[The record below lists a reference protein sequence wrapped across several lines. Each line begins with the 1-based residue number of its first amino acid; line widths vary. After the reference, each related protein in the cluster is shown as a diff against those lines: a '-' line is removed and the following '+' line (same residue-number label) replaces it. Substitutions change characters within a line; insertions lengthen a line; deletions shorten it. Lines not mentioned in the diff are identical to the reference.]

1 MNRSRFASVTSGLL
15 VRKGEA
21 KPWQMP
27 GSEIAALRSAPPT
40 HHFAAT
46 ADDESFHEEERRQ
59 AHLAEE
65 ERTAAQDYL
74 NWKRAQDAALA
85 AERRASSPADI
96 DVAQADP
103 AIAMHF
109 HHDHAHEEYSKR
121 CTLRLSSAEY
131 ERLGI
136 IGVKRE
142 MTRQQI
148 LRHAIDTYLD
158 QAKNEYQASCGC
170 LAGECRGD
178 C

>member
-27 GSEIAALRSAPPT
+27 GAEIASLRATAPT

-46 ADDESFHEEERRQ
+46 ADEESFHEEERRM

-65 ERTAAQDYL
+65 ERTAAQDYN
-74 NWKRAQDAALA
+74 NWKRAQD
-85 AERRASSPADI
+85 E
-96 DVAQADP
+96 AQAAQRRVNNPGDP
-103 AIAMHF
+103 DAAQDGGNVLQF
-109 HHDHAHEEYSKR
+109 HHDHAHGEYSKR
-121 CTLRLSSAEY
+121 CTLRLSPAEY

-148 LRHAIDTYLD
+148 LRHAIDYYLD
-158 QAKNEYQASCGC
+158 QAKNEFQENCGC

>member
-1 MNRSRFASVTSGLL
+1 MKGSRFAAITSSLL

-27 GSEIAALRSAPPT
+27 GSEMADLRSTTPT

-46 ADDESFHEEERRQ
+46 ADEETFADEQRHA
-59 AHLAEE
+59 AHVAEE

-74 NWKRAQDAALA
+74 NWKRAHDEAMA
-85 AERRASSPADI
+85 
-96 DVAQADP
+96 AQAHMN
-103 AIAMHF
+103 AHIQSE
-109 HHDHAHEEYSKR
+109 HHEFGYPEHAHDGHTKR
-121 CTLRLSSAEY
+121 CTLRLTPAEY

-148 LRHAIDTYLD
+148 LRHAIDYYLA
-158 QAKNEYQASCGC
+158 QAKAEYQTICGC
-170 LAGECRGD
+170 LSGECRGD

>member
-27 GSEIAALRSAPPT
+27 GSEMASLPATPPT

-46 ADDESFHEEERRQ
+46 ADDESFHEEEQRH
-59 AHLAEE
+59 AHLAQE

-74 NWKRAQDAALA
+74 NWKRAQDAALSL
-85 AERRASSPADI
+85 ERRASNPIGADAALQ
-96 DVAQADP
+96 DLAPDL
-103 AIAMHF
+103 HF
-109 HHDHAHEEYSKR
+109 RHDHAHEEHSKR
-121 CTLRLSSAEY
+121 CTLRLSAAEY

-158 QAKNEYQASCGC
+158 QAKNEYQDNCGC

>member
-1 MNRSRFASVTSGLL
+1 MKASRFASVTSGLL

-21 KPWQMP
+21 RPWQMP
-27 GSEIAALRSAPPT
+27 GSEMANLRSTAPT
-40 HHFAAT
+40 HHYAAT
-46 ADDESFHEEERRQ
+46 ADDDSFHEEERRQ

-65 ERTAAQDYL
+65 ERTAAVDYL
-74 NWKRAQDAALA
+74 NWKRAQDVLLA
-85 AERRASSPADI
+85 AERRANNPAEADA
-96 DVAQADP
+96 AQADP
-103 AIAMHF
+103 ALDLHF
-109 HHDHAHEEYSKR
+109 RHDHAHEEYSKR
-121 CTLRLSSAEY
+121 CTLRLSPAEY

-158 QAKNEYQASCGC
+158 QAKGEFQSSCGC

>member
-27 GSEIAALRSAPPT
+27 GAEMANLRSTAPT
-40 HHFAAT
+40 HHFAST
-46 ADDESFHEEERRQ
+46 ADDESFLEEERRQ

-65 ERTAAQDYL
+65 ERTAAQDYHR
-74 NWKRAQDAALA
+74 WKRAQDEALA
-85 AERRASSPADI
+85 AQRRAEHL
-96 DVAQADP
+96 ADP
-103 AIAMHF
+103 DAPQQDSATVLQF

-121 CTLRLSSAEY
+121 CTLRLSPAEY

-148 LRHAIDTYLD
+148 LRHAIDNYLD
-158 QAKNEYQASCGC
+158 QAKNEFQENCGC